1 MDIILLITG
10 IFIGLSV
17 TAPLGP
23 VNLIVTRTA
32 IQRSFG
38 VAVLTGLGAVLADVV
53 YASLAAY
60 GVRSIEQFI
69 AQYAMPLTLVGGTM
83 LVILGIRLARSHMS
97 LEQLALQDVPSRR
110 IIIRKALG
118 TFLLTLTNPGVFFG
132 FLAIFGTMSGVLV
145 LASSPGR
152 PLTVVAGVAIGGTL
166 WWLFLSFVVTRLK
179 SRITATTFD
188 RINRWTGVLIA
199 AFGFALLMGVLL

>member
-1 MDIILLITG
+1 MDFILLITG

-23 VNLIVTRTA
+23 VNLIVIRTA

-38 VAVLTGLGAVLADVV
+38 VAVLTGLGAVLADAV

-69 AQYAMPLTLVGGTM
+69 AQYAMPLTLLGGTM
-83 LVILGIRLARSHMS
+83 LAILGIRLARSHVS

-188 RINRWTGVLIA
+188 RINRWTGLLIA
-199 AFGFALLMGVLL
+199 AFGFALLMGVLF

>member
-1 MDIILLITG
+1 MDFILLITG

-60 GVRSIEQFI
+60 GVRSIERFI

-97 LEQLALQDVPSRR
+97 LEQLALQDAPSRR

-199 AFGFALLMGVLL
+199 AFGFALLMGVLF

>member
-1 MDIILLITG
+1 MDFILLITG

-60 GVRSIEQFI
+60 GARSIERFI
-69 AQYAMPLTLVGGTM
+69 AQYAMPLTLLGGTM

-97 LEQLALQDVPSRR
+97 LEQLALQDAPSRR

-118 TFLLTLTNPGVFFG
+118 TFLLTLANPGVFFG

-188 RINRWTGVLIA
+188 RINRWTGLLIA
-199 AFGFALLMGVLL
+199 AFGFALLMGVLF

>member
-1 MDIILLITG
+1 MDFILLITG

-23 VNLIVTRTA
+23 VNLIVIRTA

-38 VAVLTGLGAVLADVV
+38 VAVLTGLGAVLADAV

-69 AQYAMPLTLVGGTM
+69 AQYAMPLTLLGGTM
-83 LVILGIRLARSHMS
+83 LAILGIRLARSHVS

-145 LASSPGR
+145 LASSPAR

-188 RINRWTGVLIA
+188 RINRWTGLLIA
-199 AFGFALLMGVLL
+199 AFGFALLMGVLF

>member
-1 MDIILLITG
+1 MDFILLITG

-97 LEQLALQDVPSRR
+97 LEQLALQDAPSRR

-118 TFLLTLTNPGVFFG
+118 TFLLTLANPGVFFG

-188 RINRWTGVLIA
+188 RINRWTGLLIA
-199 AFGFALLMGVLL
+199 AFGFALLMGVLF